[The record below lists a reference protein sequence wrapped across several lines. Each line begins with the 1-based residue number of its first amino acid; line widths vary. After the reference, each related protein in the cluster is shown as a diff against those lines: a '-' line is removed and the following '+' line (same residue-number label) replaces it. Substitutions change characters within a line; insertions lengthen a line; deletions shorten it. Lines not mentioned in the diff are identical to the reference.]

1 MSTVSFSNF
10 FIFLGEYT
18 YLYAN
23 FTFVRRIS
31 GSIFNVYV
39 PSALV
44 VFLSWISFWLDIEA
58 IPARIT
64 LGVTSLLTLSTQVA
78 QAHSHLPSISY
89 LTAMDVW
96 LFACL
101 IMVFSSLLE
110 FALAYQLFVNKKQ
123 VCGSVIFFLFI
134 YFFISI
140 FVSEVNLQIFLLLN
154 KKMKIFY
161 STL

>member
-1 MSTVSFSNF
+1 M
-10 FIFLGEYT
+10 
-18 YLYAN
+18 
-23 FTFVRRIS
+23 
-31 GSIFNVYV
+31 YV

-78 QAHSHLPSISY
+78 QAHTHLPSISY

-96 LFACL
+96 LFTCL

-110 FALAYQLFVNKKQ
+110 FALAYQLFVNEKQ
-123 VCGSVIFFLFI
+123 VYFCFYLFFI
-134 YFFISI
+134 YFYIRS
-140 FVSEVNLQIFLLLN
+140 Q
-154 KKMKIFY
+154 
-161 STL
+161 